1 MSTKRAFATLAGLL
15 AAAVIHAQTDP
26 LWHEEKIKNYLP
38 HMTWPEVRDLLTRTD
53 VALIPVP
60 ALEQHG
66 PQTPIGTDY
75 FAGVERLKL
84 IAQRTDALVVPVL
97 LAGQSPYHMDFP
109 GTITLSTDTMQ
120 RVYFETV
127 QSLIHHGFR
136 RFLLHDSHIGNQF
149 VTRYVVDRIN
159 QETQAVAL
167 NLNDAVETM

>member
-1 MSTKRAFATLAGLL
+1 MRTRFIYAVTLVATLLSS
-15 AAAVIHAQTDP
+15 AASAQTNP
-26 LWHEEKIKNYLP
+26 LWHEVKIKNYLP

-97 LAGQSPYHMDFP
+97 LAGQ
-109 GTITLSTDTMQ
+109 
-120 RVYFETV
+120 
-127 QSLIHHGFR
+127 
-136 RFLLHDSHIGNQF
+136 
-149 VTRYVVDRIN
+149 
-159 QETQAVAL
+159 
-167 NLNDAVETM
+167 